1 MRLILP
7 CSITWRR
14 PTTREDT
21 LDTHCNAN
29 GIWLLLEKNGSWWVF
44 CWWGGDLLN
53 KRGQIARTPD
63 FGRTVDF
70 TKEFFSL
77 DKLFEGF
84 SNWELDIE
92 SWGAIRRWIF
102 CFIRLAALAV
112 LCPDNPFYLKVTSKL
127 KLVFKMVCMAY
138 LSLAI
143 ASIFKDKFH
152 LAKRRVKLK
161 KHNIMIFAATPR
173 PPPFCLAMSRD

>member
-1 MRLILP
+1 MNLLRRFEMLDLP
-7 CSITWRR
+7 CEVGMTLRLVRQVRSARSALSIH
-14 PTTREDT
+14 
-21 LDTHCNAN
+21 LMA
-29 GIWLLLEKNGSWWVF
+29 
-44 CWWGGDLLN
+44 
-53 KRGQIARTPD
+53 
-63 FGRTVDF
+63 
-70 TKEFFSL
+70 
-77 DKLFEGF
+77 
-84 SNWELDIE
+84 
-92 SWGAIRRWIF
+92 
-102 CFIRLAALAV
+102 RLAALAV